1 MDGQTDMVSSLKSC
15 IKGLMFETNQSQFES
30 LCVLF
35 SYLTS
40 HKVESLWLYG
50 IPGLNPGSE
59 SMLSCRSPLF
69 TISHQ
74 QPVK

>member
-40 HKVESLWLYG
+40 HKVESL
-50 IPGLNPGSE
+50 
-59 SMLSCRSPLF
+59 
-69 TISHQ
+69 
-74 QPVK
+74 